1 MTLSRKDYQ
10 ALKLAAD
17 LADAQRLLNERDL
30 PASAQA
36 APIVGAL
43 LGLLLFG
50 LAISLVSSERE
61 QVDQDRVAMS
71 DKLLSASETHAYR
84 Q

>member
-1 MTLSRKDYQ
+1 MTLSRRDYQ
-10 ALKLAAD
+10 ALKRGAD

-61 QVDQDRVAMS
+61 QVGQDRVAIS